1 MRLVDFFG
9 CIGCNNAALSREL
22 KANAH
27 LFGYLF
33 AERHV
38 SLRLFEAEGKAVAYP
53 IRENEVDNIW
63 CNCSTVRV
71 ADRSQTLIQSKFS
84 ISVGRRTERASA
96 YSAAIP
102 TPTSSCSRNP
112 TIKLNAYDLPGAPQ
126 KLHQAIF
133 NQCDNVT
140 GGRKK
145 NSPGTG
151 PVRFSIAPW
160 VSFFSSRSARRWSPI
175 IIPGLFH

>member
-1 MRLVDFFG
+1 VRLVDFFG

-63 CNCSTVRV
+63 VEPLDGSRGRQITNFDSEQILNFPLVAGRKEPLHAPATAISKKERRNLRTVTCV
-71 ADRSQTLIQSKFS
+71 
-84 ISVGRRTERASA
+84 RRTGTTGQKVTLMRLVRTVTLHLDSLHLKFISSA
-96 YSAAIP
+96 
-102 TPTSSCSRNP
+102 
-112 TIKLNAYDLPGAPQ
+112 K
-126 KLHQAIF
+126 
-133 NQCDNVT
+133 
-140 GGRKK
+140 
-145 NSPGTG
+145 
-151 PVRFSIAPW
+151 
-160 VSFFSSRSARRWSPI
+160 
-175 IIPGLFH
+175 

>member
-53 IRENEVDNIW
+53 IRENDVDNIW
-63 CNCSTVRV
+63 VQRLDGSRG
-71 ADRSQTLIQSKFS
+71 RQSQTLIQSKFS

-102 TPTSSCSRNP
+102 TPTSSCCRNP
-112 TIKLNAYDLPGAPQ
+112 TVKLNAYDLPWCSAKTP
-126 KLHQAIF
+126 
-133 NQCDNVT
+133 
-140 GGRKK
+140 
-145 NSPGTG
+145 
-151 PVRFSIAPW
+151 
-160 VSFFSSRSARRWSPI
+160 SSNFQPM
-175 IIPGLFH
+175 

>member
-1 MRLVDFFG
+1 VRLVDFFG

-63 CNCSTVRV
+63 CNRSTVRV

-84 ISVGRRTERASA
+84 I
-96 YSAAIP
+96 
-102 TPTSSCSRNP
+102 
-112 TIKLNAYDLPGAPQ
+112 
-126 KLHQAIF
+126 F
-133 NQCDNVT
+133 
-140 GGRKK
+140 
-145 NSPGTG
+145 
-151 PVRFSIAPW
+151 
-160 VSFFSSRSARRWSPI
+160 RWSLDGKSLCI
-175 IIPGLFH
+175 LRGHTNSDIVLLQESNR